1 MIGFKLQILWHFLLF
16 RWQRRKRYNQQ
27 SLHQLRATKENRWR
41 KNLQKSSFYKALSG
55 QLLSQFP
62 IMDKS
67 SFMVDF
73 DLVNTVGIT
82 KEEAFKVGL
91 DSEKSRDFSP
101 TIRGITIG
109 LSSGTSGNRGIFLA
123 SQKERAVWVA
133 AVLDRV
139 IGFSL
144 RKRKVAFFLRANS
157 TLYESVNSSL
167 LQFQFYDI
175 KSEMAQHCQTVAA
188 TRPHILVGQPSVLMH
203 IARYFEEKLIA
214 ARFEKVISVAEVLEN
229 DQKAY
234 LEKVF
239 KKRIEQVYQCTEGF
253 LAHTCKAGFLHFN
266 EDWLLIEKKYLDEE
280 KKRFHPVITDFLR
293 MTQPIIRYELNDII
307 HEGVACSCGLKTMQI
322 AKIEGRSDDVF
333 EFVQDG
339 KTITIYPDFIRQA
352 VAFSSDAIDNYVVTR
367 RSEKKIGLFIEVSK
381 GDFLNAYGKAE
392 SALQSLFEIFGIP
405 GITIFREEEQLLQRG
420 VKFKRI
426 RNESRQTI

>member
-1 MIGFKLQILWHFLLF
+1 MIGLKLQILWYFLLF
-16 RWQRRKRYNQQ
+16 RWQRRKRYSQA
-27 SLHQLRATKENRWR
+27 SLHQLRATKETWWR
-41 KNLQKSSFYKALSG
+41 KNFQKSPFYKALSG
-55 QLLSQFP
+55 QPFSQFP

-67 SFMVDF
+67 SFMADF
-73 DLVNTVGIT
+73 DLINTVGIT

-91 DSEKSRDFSP
+91 DSERSRNFSP
-101 TIRGITIG
+101 TIRGITVG

-123 SQKERAVWVA
+123 NQKERAVWVA
-133 AVLDRV
+133 AILDRV

-175 KSEMAQHCQTVAA
+175 KSDMGQHCQKVAA
-188 TRPHILVGQPSVLMH
+188 TKPHILVGQPSVLMH
-203 IARYFEEKLIA
+203 IARYFEEKQIV
-214 ARFEKVISVAEVLEN
+214 ARFEKVISVAEVLED

-234 LEKVF
+234 LENIL

-253 LAHTCKAGFLHFN
+253 LAHTCKEGFLHFN

-280 KKRFHPVITDFLR
+280 KKRFHPIITDFLR
-293 MTQPIIRYELNDII
+293 MTQPIVRYELNDII
-307 HEGVACSCGLKTMQI
+307 HEGEQCSCGLKTMQI

-333 EFVQDG
+333 EFVHGG
-339 KTITIYPDFIRQA
+339 KTITIYPDFIRRA
-352 VAFSSDAIDNYVVTR
+352 VAFSSDVIDNYVVIR

-381 GDFLNAYGKAE
+381 GDFLNAYRKAE

-405 GITIFREEEQLLQRG
+405 DITIIREEEQLLQKG

-426 RNESRQTI
+426 RNESHQTI

>member
-1 MIGFKLQILWHFLLF
+1 M
-16 RWQRRKRYNQQ
+16 
-27 SLHQLRATKENRWR
+27 
-41 KNLQKSSFYKALSG
+41 
-55 QLLSQFP
+55 
-62 IMDKS
+62 
-67 SFMVDF
+67 
-73 DLVNTVGIT
+73 
-82 KEEAFKVGL
+82 
-91 DSEKSRDFSP
+91 
-101 TIRGITIG
+101 
-109 LSSGTSGNRGIFLA
+109 FLA
-123 SQKERAVWVA
+123 SQTERAIWVA
-133 AVLDRV
+133 AILDRV

-167 LQFQFYDI
+167 LQFKFFDI
-175 KSEMAQHCQTVAA
+175 KSDIEEHCQTVVA
-188 TRPHILVGQPSVLMH
+188 TSPHILVGQPSVLIH
-203 IARYFEEKLIA
+203 IARHYEQTGQ
-214 ARFEKVISVAEVLEN
+214 RPSFEKVISVAEVLED

-239 KKRIEQVYQCTEGF
+239 KIMIEQVYQCTEGF

-280 KKRFHPVITDFLR
+280 KKRFHPIITDFLR
-293 MTQPIIRYELNDII
+293 TIQPIVRYELNDII
-307 HEGVACSCGLKTMQI
+307 HEGGPCSCGLKTMQI

-333 EFVQDG
+333 EFAHDD

-352 VAFSSDAIDNYVVTR
+352 VAFSSDAIDNYVVIR

-405 GITIFREEEQLLQRG
+405 GITIIREEEQLLQKG

-426 RNESRQTI
+426 RNESHQTI

>member
-16 RWQRRKRYNQQ
+16 RWQRRKRYNQK

-41 KNLQKSSFYKALSG
+41 KNLQKSPFYKAFSD
-55 QLLSQFP
+55 QPLSQFP

-67 SFMVDF
+67 SFMTHF
-73 DLVNTVGIT
+73 DEINTVGIT
-82 KEEAFKVGL
+82 KEGAFAVGL
-91 DSEKSRDFSP
+91 ESEKSRNFSP
-101 TIRGITIG
+101 TVRGTTVG

-123 SQKERAVWVA
+123 SQKERAIWVA

-175 KSEMAQHCQTVAA
+175 KSDMAQHCQTVAA

-203 IARYFEEKLIA
+203 IARYFEEKQIA
-214 ARFEKVISVAEVLEN
+214 ARFEKVISVAEVLEG

-239 KKRIEQVYQCTEGF
+239 KIMIEQVYQCTEGF

-280 KKRFHPVITDFLR
+280 KKRFHPIITDLLR
-293 MTQPIIRYELNDII
+293 TTQPIVRYELNDII
-307 HEGVACSCGLKTMQI
+307 HEGKPCSCGLKTMQI

-333 EFVQDG
+333 EFVHDD

-352 VAFSSDAIDNYVVTR
+352 VAFSSDVIDNYVVIR
-367 RSEKKIGLFIEVSK
+367 RSEKKIGLFIEVNK

-405 GITIFREEEQLLQRG
+405 GITIIREEEQLLQKG

-426 RNESRQTI
+426 RNESHQTV